1 MVVNATWHPISGDP
15 VGAEA
20 IGFVLLANMAI
31 FVLWENKA
39 ERRFTAVHRGVNST
53 AQALDADYW
62 DADERTVT
70 LAQVMGSLIARVEET
85 MP

>member
-1 MVVNATWHPISGDP
+1 MVVNATWYDISSDP

-20 IGFVLLANMAI
+20 IGFVLLADTQM

-39 ERRFTAVHRGVNST
+39 ERRFTAVHRSPSGHH
-53 AQALDADYW
+53 ALDADYW

-70 LAQVMGSLIARVEET
+70 LAQVMGSLIARIEDV